1 MKCPSCLHNH
11 KAKYGGQCSSCG
23 YAFVFQ
29 PRVAGG
35 MTDGRFSAIIKR
47 ASADGTYF
55 FTETQLFVAQQML
68 GKKTFSGGCVAAA
81 VMFIFALVF
90 TVLLA
95 DKTDHTLFEVVVR
108 MALFIAIG
116 WGIFRV
122 NRGPA
127 KLSLSSLTAFEG
139 YLSEWRRHQP
149 IDKLLDKPQLDRP
162 PPAAE
167 ESDVYDYGVEG
178 VLVLDEDRLVDLFVL
193 NNFHAEQRVAVI
205 SKRGY
210 PAYVMPRVQ
219 AVLADRPDLPVF
231 VLHGSG
237 VGAQMLPYQLR
248 SFDLG
253 IEDHPVFDL
262 GWTGRD
268 ISQVGRLQALADIG
282 MGEGVSVDVLLPR
295 RLFAVVAA
303 AMARRVPLAAFL
315 GADDVATTWDDEG
328 DRMWIDVSDF
338 G

>member
-1 MKCPSCLHNH
+1 MKCPSCSYNH
-11 KAKYGGQCSSCG
+11 KAKDGGQCRSCG
-23 YAFVFQ
+23 YAFVFY
-29 PRVAGG
+29 PKVAGG
-35 MTDGRFSAIIKR
+35 MTDGRFSENIKR

-68 GKKTFSGGCVAAA
+68 GKKTASAGCVVKFLSSLFVVGLASA
-81 VMFIFALVF
+81 VSE
-90 TVLLA
+90 
-95 DKTDHTLFEVVVR
+95 DTDHSFFEVGVR
-108 MALFIAIG
+108 MALLIAIV
-116 WGIFRV
+116 WGLLRI

-127 KLSLSSLTAFEG
+127 KPSLSSHAAFEG
-139 YLSEWRRHQP
+139 YLSVWRRHQP
-149 IDKLLDKPQLDRP
+149 IDKLLGKPQLDTP
-162 PPAAE
+162 PPAAA

-248 SFDLG
+248 SLDLG
-253 IEDHPVFDL
+253 IVDHPIIDL

-268 ISQVGRLQALADIG
+268 ISQVGRLEALAD
-282 MGEGVSVDVLLPR
+282 MGDGVAVDVLLPR

-303 AMARRVPLAAFL
+303 AMAKRVPIAAYL
-315 GADDVATTWDDEG
+315 GADDVATTWNDES

>member
-1 MKCPSCLHNH
+1 MKCPSCTYNH

-23 YAFVFQ
+23 YAFVFY
-29 PRVAGG
+29 PKVAGG
-35 MTDGRFSAIIKR
+35 MTDGRFSANIKR

-68 GKKTFSGGCVAAA
+68 GKKTASAGCVASS
-81 VMFIFALVF
+81 VMVIFVP
-90 TVLLA
+90 VLAIGLA
-95 DKTDHTLFEVVVR
+95 GETDHTLFEVSVR
-108 MALFIAIG
+108 MALLIAIV
-116 WGIFRV
+116 WGLLRI
-122 NRGPA
+122 NRGPP
-127 KLSLSSLTAFEG
+127 KPSVSSHTAFEG
-139 YLSEWRRHQP
+139 YLSVWRRHQP
-149 IDKLLDKPQLDRP
+149 IEKLLGKPQLDTP
-162 PPAAE
+162 PPAAA

-248 SFDLG
+248 SLDLG
-253 IEDHPVFDL
+253 IVDHPVVDL

-268 ISQVGRLQALADIG
+268 ISQVGRLEALSDIG
-282 MGEGVSVDVLLPR
+282 RGKGVAVDVLLPR

-303 AMARRVPLAAFL
+303 AMAKRVPIAAFL
-315 GADDVATTWDDEG
+315 GADDVATTWNDES

>member
-1 MKCPSCLHNH
+1 MKCPSCT
-11 KAKYGGQCSSCG
+11 YFRRGSSGQCSSCG
-23 YAFVFQ
+23 YAFVFY
-29 PRVAGG
+29 PKVAGG
-35 MTDGRFSAIIKR
+35 MTDGRFSANIKR

-68 GKKTFSGGCVAAA
+68 GKKTASAGRVFHIMLTLFVFS
-81 VMFIFALVF
+81 LVWN
-90 TVLLA
+90 VSER
-95 DKTDHTLFEVVVR
+95 TDHSFFGMGVR
-108 MALFIAIG
+108 MALLIAIV
-116 WGIFRV
+116 WGFRRI
-122 NRGPA
+122 NSGPP
-127 KLSLSSLTAFEG
+127 KPSVSSLTAFEG
-139 YLSEWRRHQP
+139 YLSVWRRHQP
-149 IDKLLDKPQLDRP
+149 IDKLLGKPQLDTP
-162 PPAAE
+162 PPAAA

-219 AVLADRPDLPVF
+219 AVLAERPDLPVF

-248 SFDLG
+248 SLDLG
-253 IEDHPVFDL
+253 IVDHPIIDL

-268 ISQVGRLQALADIG
+268 ISQVGRLEAFADIG
-282 MGEGVSVDVLLPR
+282 WGNGVAVDVLLPR
-295 RLFAVVAA
+295 RLFAVVAV
-303 AMARRVPLAAFL
+303 AMAKRVPIAAFL
-315 GADDVATTWDDEG
+315 GADDVATTWNDES